1 MSGWATGSMGR
12 VEASEE
18 ADPGLN
24 NVDDR
29 NTPIEAHFSTGS
41 SPSSPSQ
48 GHAAMTNQCK
58 VTADDSKS
66 TTSATTTC
74 SLSPPTSGSRNVNL
88 TICSKVQFELRDG
101 VPGVSYQDTENTAGW
116 APVIGRRRK
125 EPQLPPYVLRRFPPD
140 HLLRRNQSNSNSE
153 TMKKCAF
160 LRMQMRMCAL
170 TFWMDAWPASHD

>member
-1 MSGWATGSMGR
+1 MSGWATGSMER
-12 VEASEE
+12 VEAGEE

-29 NTPIEAHFSTGS
+29 NTPIEAHCSTGS

-66 TTSATTTC
+66 TTSATSTC
-74 SLSPPTSGSRNVNL
+74 SLSPPTSGSSNVDL
-88 TICSKVQFELRDG
+88 TICSKVQFQLRDG

-125 EPQLPPYVLRRFPPD
+125 EPQLPPCVLRRFPPD
-140 HLLRRNQSNSNSE
+140 GDGTSQTVTLKR
-153 TMKKCAF
+153 MKKSAF
-160 LRMQMRMCAL
+160 HRMQMRMCAL
-170 TFWMDAWPASHD
+170 TSWMDAWPASHG